1 LKLWIET
8 ITLVLRLFPGSGAHS
23 FCKDFGDVSPLAL
36 ETVLDAPIQ
45 GLEALLL
52 RLRSTLAPS
61 LSANEEIAAI
71 ILEQAESA

>member
-1 LKLWIET
+1 
-8 ITLVLRLFPGSGAHS
+8 
-23 FCKDFGDVSPLAL
+23 
-36 ETVLDAPIQ
+36 LDAPIQ